1 MIALGLENAERNV
14 LPTLNN
20 LLENRE
26 MSLDDGR
33 FLMPKP
39 ANWTGEPDKKLVFVH
54 ENFRVIGLSVP
65 VPSYAGRALDPPLR
79 SRFQCRF
86 IDEYPS
92 DYLLSITDTSNVSRA
107 NILSLVQF
115 YESLRTLRDTSI
127 QEDTTLASL
136 PLFSQEA
143 FSQSLAFLRTF
154 PAMTPLEVVSRFVPA
169 VSWMADVLPERFS
182 HPMEQAAL
190 CLESGG
196 AEGSSNVKNKKG
208 GKKRKGSQSSS
219 SVPFFGSAVNSKYDL
234 TAISATPSHA
244 AESINSS
251 TVTVTFT
258 PSGTVT
264 GTFTQP
270 GDIHLPACSGT
281 SESESLGQMSGSG
294 TARDVL
300 AESKLLPRQRQVMG
314 AMAMDHAMDKHLCL
328 LGPKV

>member
-1 MIALGLENAERNV
+1 
-14 LPTLNN
+14 
-20 LLENRE
+20 
-26 MSLDDGR
+26 
-33 FLMPKP
+33 
-39 ANWTGEPDKKLVFVH
+39 
-54 ENFRVIGLSVP
+54 
-65 VPSYAGRALDPPLR
+65 
-79 SRFQCRF
+79 
-86 IDEYPS
+86 
-92 DYLLSITDTSNVSRA
+92 
-107 NILSLVQF
+107 
-115 YESLRTLRDTSI
+115 
-127 QEDTTLASL
+127 
-136 PLFSQEA
+136 
-143 FSQSLAFLRTF
+143 
-154 PAMTPLEVVSRFVPA
+154 
-169 VSWMADVLPERFS
+169 
-182 HPMEQAAL
+182 MEQAAL

-234 TAISATPSHA
+234 TA

-258 PSGTVT
+258 PSGAVT